1 MNDAGA
7 VLKHMPSTG
16 LESSS
21 VLQRNTER
29 RPSRA
34 QREVNPPL
42 PSPFGRIPDAGMNE
56 AARTDQCAIH
66 IDPYQPNHRI
76 AQLSALV
83 KTKQGK

>member
-1 MNDAGA
+1 MNDAGT
-7 VLKHMPSTG
+7 VLKDVPSAG
-16 LESSS
+16 FEPPS
-21 VLQRNTER
+21 VFQRNTER

-42 PSPFGRIPDAGMNE
+42 ASPLGRIPHAGMNE

-76 AQLSALV
+76 AQLPALV